1 MLWRFSLVDYTT
13 NPSGVTTIVDEPNGW
28 ENITMSV
35 RRDEEMHG
43 VFFEFTSNELIFY
56 GEGMAIIRD
65 AYEGY
70 GIEAKVNVVVE
81 NSCDGVQWDTFY
93 TGSLVFAKYKH
104 VVGNLC
110 YVSIYS
116 EQNDIVTYFK
126 NRLDQAVDLASTTT
140 FDGTT
145 LPSYTNLPKTQY
157 LVSKGLYKKT
167 DRIMN
172 NNHYVPQSCI
182 ARLNDINAGTGL
194 ATRSC
199 VVYWGFDFENAQFD
213 EVKNWGA
220 VDNWDYSPNSMN
232 TLTIEDAGQYQ
243 IDFRLKGIVLGNAET
258 AAQIVGQSYYNY
270 TNGFSD
276 MWVDI
281 IVSVNFVETI
291 IDSYYLDTT
300 TQNPAIKYHNTG
312 HYGGYSMECYPGY
325 QGDTNPVYNKMDV
338 NNPLVAQIPI
348 DKTYSA
354 SMTLSQSDTVAVY
367 IKIRQQGEYHREA
380 LNRNDMYWAQRFVK
394 SDDSYFRA
402 SIISYKPSTTCD
414 LFLANESFART
425 TEAITDNKMTVY
437 SDYFGRTDS
446 QPFQANQDGCGS
458 LQAITKGLL
467 IRQQHISG
475 YNPPF
480 NMSFRELFDGMNAIH
495 NIGIGIEDNSYGG
508 TAQKIVRVE
517 PVEHFYDKNTT
528 ILTCDKVNQITE
540 SVLENRIFS
549 HIEAGYAKYES
560 EEVTGIDEF
569 LSKRSYRTEWKTVR
583 NTANRVCPFIAS
595 GYALEVTR
603 RKGHLTTSDWRLDN
617 DVFIICMKRYLG
629 DIVVE
634 QGHISSPLNI
644 TDDSTVYNFAISPL
658 RNAARWLKTWFA
670 GITNP
675 YTSRLILTDGTG
687 NYYAGGQYTGACPID
702 NEVWDESLPLQSNMF
717 VNPDMVLPLWKPKQV
732 QFEYPLSFSEYQIL
746 KTNPY
751 GVIKYSCNDNPY
763 QYGYILNIEYKPNTG
778 IANFTLLS
786 ANI

>member
-28 ENITMSV
+28 ENIALSV

-43 VFFEFTSNELIFY
+43 VFFEFTSNELTFY
-56 GEGMAIIRD
+56 GEGMTIIRD

-70 GIEAKVNVVVE
+70 GVEAKVNVIVE
-81 NSCDGVQWDTFY
+81 SSCGDDIWETFY
-93 TGSLVFAKYKH
+93 TGSLVFTKYKY
-104 VVGNLC
+104 VCGQLC

-116 EQNDIVTYFK
+116 EQNDIITDFK
-126 NRLDQAVDLASTTT
+126 NRLDQAVDLGSTTS

-145 LPSYTNLPKTQY
+145 LPSYTNLPKSQY
-157 LVSKGLYKKT
+157 LVSKGLYKRT
-167 DRIMN
+167 DRTMN
-172 NNHYVPQSCI
+172 NDFYVPQSCI
-182 ARLNDINAGTGL
+182 VRYNDINAGSGL
-194 ATRSC
+194 ATRDC
-199 VVYWGFDFENAQFD
+199 VVYWGFDYENALYD

-220 VDNWDYSPNSMN
+220 VDNWDYSANSMN

-243 IDFRLKGIVLGNAET
+243 IDFRLKGIALG
-258 AAQIVGQSYYNY
+258 AAQTQAYILGSSGGSLE
-270 TNGFSD
+270 NGFLD
-276 MWVDI
+276 MWVDVI
-281 IVSVNFVETI
+281 LMVNYSQTI
-291 IDSYYLDTT
+291 LGSYYLNCPSQSLQIAYQGPTT
-300 TQNPAIKYHNTG
+300 SSG
-312 HYGGYSMECYPGY
+312 FSMECHPTYGGGPSP
-325 QGDTNPVYNKMDV
+325 TYNTFDE
-338 NNPLVAQIPI
+338 NNPSVAHIPI
-348 DKTYSA
+348 DESYSGT
-354 SMTLSQSDTVAVY
+354 MTLQQGDTVAVY
-367 IKIRQQGEYHREA
+367 IKIRQEGQYHRQLA
-380 LNRNDMYWAQRFVK
+380 NRNDMYWAQGFKK
-394 SDDSYFRA
+394 SDDSFFRA
-402 SIISYKPSTTCD
+402 SLVSYKPSTTCD

-425 TEAITDNKMTVY
+425 TESITDNKMTVY

-467 IRQQHISG
+467 IRQQSISG
-475 YNPPF
+475 NTPQL
-480 NMSFRELFDGMNAIH
+480 NISFRELFDGMNAIH

-508 TAQKIVRVE
+508 TAQKVVRVE

-528 ILTCDKVNQITE
+528 ILTCDNVNQVTE

-560 EEVTGIDEF
+560 EDITGIDEF
-569 LSKRSYRTEWKTVR
+569 LSRRNYRTEWKTVR

-617 DVFIICMKRYLG
+617 DIFIICMKRYLG

-634 QGHISSPLNI
+634 QGHISSPVNI
-644 TDDSTVYNFAISPL
+644 IDDSTVYNFAISPL

-687 NYYAGGQYTGACPID
+687 NYYAGGQYTGNCPID
-702 NEVWDESLPLQSNMF
+702 NEVWDESLPLESSMF

-746 KTNPY
+746 KNNPY
-751 GVIKYSCNDNPY
+751 GVIKYSCTDNLY